1 MNTVDS
7 IYRYPI
13 KGFPGECLKDVVLR
27 SNEGIAGDRAIG
39 LGSGA
44 MAVDSYGDWTPC
56 QAFQRMTIRPDL
68 TTFQVEKSNQELIL
82 TSPDGSSENIDA
94 HSTNLEKLSV
104 VFGGNAPI
112 HRASGNRGY
121 WDHQDAA
128 ISIINLST
136 VEAIAKMVGRPID
149 PLRFRANIYVRAE
162 PWSEFQWLGTR
173 LGIGDAQLDV
183 IRPIDRCKTTSV
195 DVETGK
201 VDLNM
206 PAVLIRYFGH
216 MFCGVYAAVHRSG
229 SIFSGA
235 KIEAI
240 ERLKDN
246 QVEAAASIST
256 APALPDWPRPA
267 VVERM
272 VEEAEGIKSL
282 WISDSLAE
290 TGAMGSFKAGQYIRV
305 HTLSESHTWRSYT
318 VSAVKDGK
326 LRITVK
332 RDEGAGSNAIHQFA
346 EGENLII
353 TGPFGDATLNNNSK
367 AIHFV
372 SAGIGITPTAVK
384 LAKLAQH
391 GYDKPV
397 HVTHVARS
405 KRELAL
411 WDDIVAA
418 KNELPNAVINLHLTQ
433 DIRGV
438 SDAQSGRPDLQALA
452 ERAKE
457 DGADIHIC
465 GPTGFVDSVTAVL
478 AQANIQEDNIFLDTF
493 SSPSVETEMRPIPD
507 SAPIKVTLVQ
517 SNISDYWTPADGTLL
532 DFAEARGA
540 IIPSHCRAGLCKTC
554 NCRIVSGSAI
564 RLVGKHGEDNTQT
577 LICSSIPMETLSLDI

>member
-1 MNTVDS
+1 MKTVVS

-13 KGFPGECLKDVVLR
+13 KGFPGECLKDAVLR
-27 SNEGIAGDRAIG
+27 ANEGIAGDRAIG

-44 MAVDSYGDWTPC
+44 MAVDSLGGWTPC

-68 TTFQVEKSNQELIL
+68 TTFQVDKNNRELKL
-82 TSPDGSSENIDA
+82 TSPDGTSESIDA
-94 HSTNLEKLSV
+94 RSTNLEKLSV
-104 VFGGNAPI
+104 VFGENAPI
-112 HRASGNRGY
+112 HRATGNRGY

-136 VEAIAKMVGRPID
+136 IEAIARTVGRPID
-149 PLRFRANIYVRAE
+149 PLRFRANIHVRAE

-206 PAVLIRYFGH
+206 PALLIRHFGH
-216 MFCGVYAAVHRSG
+216 MYCGVYATVHRSG
-229 SIFSGA
+229 TIVSGA
-235 KIEAI
+235 RIDAL
-240 ERLKDN
+240 ERLRDN
-246 QVEAAASIST
+246 QVAAAAGIST

-267 VVERM
+267 VVEGTD
-272 VEEAEGIKSL
+272 EEAEGIRSL
-282 WISDSLAE
+282 WMSDTLGK
-290 TGAMGSFKAGQYIRV
+290 TGAMEGFKAGQYIRV
-305 HTLSESHTWRSYT
+305 HNLSKSHTWRSYT

-332 RDEGAGSNAIHQFA
+332 RDEGVGSNAIHQFA
-346 EGENLII
+346 EGDRLII

-384 LAKLAQH
+384 LAELAQH

-397 HVTHVARS
+397 HVTHVARD

-418 KNELPNAVINLHLTQ
+418 RNQLPNAVTNLHLTR
-433 DIRGV
+433 DITGV
-438 SDAQSGRPDLQALA
+438 AGAQSGRPDLQAVADRA
-452 ERAKE
+452 EG
-457 DGADIHIC
+457 DGADVHIC
-465 GPTGFVDSVTAVL
+465 GPSGFVDSVIVLL
-478 AQANIQEDNIFLDTF
+478 AQANIQEEKIFLDTF
-493 SSPSVETEMRPIPD
+493 SSPGVETEMRPIPD
-507 SAPIKVTLVQ
+507 SAPIKVTLLR
-517 SNISDYWTPADGTLL
+517 SNVSDYWTPVDGTLL

-540 IIPSHCRAGLCKTC
+540 IIPSHCRAGVCKTC
-554 NCRIVSGSAI
+554 TCTVLSGSAT
-564 RLVGKHGEDNTQT
+564 RLLGKHGEDKGQT
-577 LICSSIPMETLSLDI
+577 LICSSIPMETLTLDI